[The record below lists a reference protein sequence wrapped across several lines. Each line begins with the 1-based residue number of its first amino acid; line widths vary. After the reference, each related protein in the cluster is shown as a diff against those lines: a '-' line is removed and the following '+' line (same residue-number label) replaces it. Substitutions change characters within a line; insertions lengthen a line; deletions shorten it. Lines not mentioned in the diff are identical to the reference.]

1 MLAGAKERGLCA
13 EKAARGENIPEARPN
28 APQVDAQ
35 QLRAKVTSY
44 ISRAKDYRVC
54 GNYRA
59 ALAELGTARA
69 ADPENTEVRAEFEQT
84 QRACLA
90 ERRWAAQ
97 DWIANRVGSSFK
109 SSTDF
114 LV

>member
-1 MLAGAKERGLCA
+1 MDYVRKKPPAY
-13 EKAARGENIPEARPN
+13 AAVENIPEARPN

-35 QLRAKVTSY
+35 QLRAKVASY
-44 ISRAKDYRVC
+44 ISRAKDYRVR
-54 GNYRA
+54 GDYRA

-90 ERRWAAQ
+90 ERRLGRAGL
-97 DWIANRVGSSFK
+97 DCE
-109 SSTDF
+109 
-114 LV
+114 